1 MFNKTNQF
9 NATTRRYQTPD
20 MERFLGSP
28 AHHVYAL
35 DVADRFGDHG
45 LVGAAIV
52 AEEAGAWRIDSVL
65 LSCRAM
71 GLSVETVL
79 LKRISDAARGRG
91 VSRLVGEFIPTKK
104 NGPTAD
110 FYSRH
115 GFRLDGE
122 TSGAQAWSLDPRV
135 DRIDAPAWIDVKVDG
150 D

>member
-20 MERFLGSP
+20 LERFLASP
-28 AHHVYAL
+28 AHHVYTL

-52 AEEAGAWRIDSVL
+52 VEEPGAWRIDSVL

-79 LKRISDAARGRG
+79 LKRIYDAARARN
-91 VSRLVGEFIPTKK
+91 VPRLVGEFIPTRK

-115 GFRLDGE
+115 GFRQDGE
-122 TSGAQAWSLDPRV
+122 IDGSQTWSLDLRTE
-135 DRIDAPAWIDVKVDG
+135 RIDDPAWIAVQVG
-150 D
+150 GA